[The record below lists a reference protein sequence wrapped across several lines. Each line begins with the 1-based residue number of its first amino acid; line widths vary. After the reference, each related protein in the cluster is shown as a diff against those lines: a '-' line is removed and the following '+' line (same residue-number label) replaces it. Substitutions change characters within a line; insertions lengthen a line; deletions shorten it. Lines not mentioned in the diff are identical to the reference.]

1 MACLNLLGK
10 ARPLEEYTALTDL
23 MPEWERN
30 NRRDW
35 TDAITQV
42 ANYIHAHVSYDCG
55 CRQRRHS
62 TIISKA
68 CAVVTL
74 QGPKEFR
81 TWVKLQNLTPYF
93 VSAPDSALITTILS
107 KVPLC
112 CTLSEAWTGSQLVA
126 VAATSPLVRCRQSEL
141 NTPQGRSGQ
150 PRSFSL
156 SPK

>member
-10 ARPLEEYTALTDL
+10 ARPLEDYIALIDS

-42 ANYIHAHVSYDCG
+42 ADLIHAHVSYDCG
-55 CRQRRHS
+55 CCQRCLTSVS
-62 TIISKA
+62 TA
-68 CAVVTL
+68 CVTVTF

-81 TWVKLQNLTPYF
+81 TWVKLRNLTPYF
-93 VSAPDSALITTILS
+93 VSAPDSVLITTILS

-112 CTLSEAWTGSQLVA
+112 RNFSEVPTGSQLVT
-126 VAATSPLVRCRQSEL
+126 VAATASH
-141 NTPQGRSGQ
+141 G
-150 PRSFSL
+150 SL
-156 SPK
+156 